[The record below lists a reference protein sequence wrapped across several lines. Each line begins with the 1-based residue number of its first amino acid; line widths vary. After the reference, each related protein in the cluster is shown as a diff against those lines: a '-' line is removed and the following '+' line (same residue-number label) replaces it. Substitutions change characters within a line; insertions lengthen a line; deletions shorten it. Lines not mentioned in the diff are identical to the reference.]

1 MTEKDYSKLSK
12 TLIITDM
19 YETDAEP
26 LVLGGVAIPAERC
39 EEFIEAVEKLAVEQ
53 FGGATFGE
61 LLDND
66 LDDEAVRASD
76 EQYTREQIDAM
87 MEAATKI
94 LEDESEQQQG

>member
-66 LDDEAVRASD
+66 LEDGAAKASSTQYGKEQVDAVL
-76 EQYTREQIDAM
+76 Q
-87 MEAATKI
+87 AATKI
-94 LEDESEQQQG
+94 LKQASGQ

>member
-1 MTEKDYSKLSK
+1 MTERDYSKLSK

-66 LDDEAVRASD
+66 LEDEAASASSIQYD
-76 EQYTREQIDAM
+76 KEQVDAVLQV
-87 MEAATKI
+87 ATKI
-94 LEDESEQQQG
+94 LKQASDQ

>member
-66 LDDEAVRASD
+66 LDDEAARASS
-76 EQYTREQIDAM
+76 EQYTQEQINAM
-87 MEAATKI
+87 MDAAVRIVKGA
-94 LEDESEQQQG
+94 SKK

>member
-19 YETDAEP
+19 YATEAAP

-39 EEFIEAVEKLAVEQ
+39 EEFIKAVEKLAVEQ

-66 LDDEAVRASD
+66 FEDEAASASSIQYD
-76 EQYTREQIDAM
+76 KEQVDAVLQ
-87 MEAATKI
+87 AATKT
-94 LEDESEQQQG
+94 LKQASDQ